1 MNKIAF
7 ICRCGPHG
15 TAAGREGLDALLATS
30 ALTESLALFLIG
42 DGVLQLVKEQY
53 PQAIL
58 QRHYAP
64 TFKLLELYDIEEV
77 YVCADS
83 LAERGLTMDDLLIP
97 AESLSRAHICRQW
110 GQCAT
115 HICF

>member
-7 ICRCGPHG
+7 MCRRGPHG
-15 TAAGREGLDALLATS
+15 TSAGREGLDALLATS
-30 ALTESLALFLIG
+30 ALTESLALFLVG
-42 DGVLQLVKEQY
+42 DGVLQLVREQQ
-53 PQAIL
+53 PQTIL

-83 LAERGLTMDDLLIP
+83 LTERGLTVDDLLIP
-97 AESLSRAHICRQW
+97 VESLSRADIRDQW
-110 GQCAT
+110 DHCTT

>member
-7 ICRCGPHG
+7 IGRRGPHG
-15 TAAGREGLDALLATS
+15 SAAGREGLDALLASS
-30 ALTESLALFLIG
+30 ALTESLALFLIE
-42 DGVLQLVKEQY
+42 DGVLQLVGEQQ

-64 TFKLLELYDIEEV
+64 TFKLLALYDVEEV

-83 LAERGLTMDDLLIP
+83 LRERCLQPDDLIMEARCLP
-97 AESLSRAHICRQW
+97 RAELTRLWASYPVHLN
-110 GQCAT
+110 
-115 HICF
+115 F